1 MTVKLFGSAL
11 LLLLSLHIGNAAPV
25 NQRLSD
31 AKLPPDEVNE
41 AELDAYKDAALEFV
55 KVFNDDLA
63 KIEEEEEEEE
73 EKENE
78 VTSLPFDDDDD
89 SDEDEDEDEPEVNGP
104 FGDEDY
110 EKPAQL
116 VVEVIEE
123 TRTTKSAIDHYEDEG
138 DDEEVVEVIKVDPK
152 KGSKNSDPHIVA
164 IEDKNAGQDNGAD
177 KNDLL
182 LAALAA
188 EDHES
193 EDDGEVI
200 EVIKSN
206 EHDETEDYESEEDE
220 VVEVIKAEDHDTE
233 DSSSDDNEVIEV
245 VKVDP
250 KKGSKH
256 SNPPIVETILEKPVP
271 EAKLKPTEK
280 TTKKPSEPKE
290 VIEVIKAKDHETKDS
305 SSDDNEEVIEVIKAK
320 DHETEDSSSDDNE
333 EVIEVIKAED
343 PETEDSSSDDNKEVI
358 EVVKV
363 EPKVESEH
371 NNPHSADLS
380 SEDDEEII
388 EVLKAVDHETE
399 DSSSDDDEEV
409 IEVVKV
415 EPKVGSKPNVDP
427 RIAGILSELDAAG
440 ERAVNEI
447 EWESQ
452 NILDAIR
459 DEAEM
464 EVERLLHK
472 DASGSDA
479 KRYA

>member
-123 TRTTKSAIDHYEDEG
+123 TRTTKSAFDHYEDEAG
-138 DDEEVVEVIKVDPK
+138 NDEEVVEVIKVDPK

-320 DHETEDSSSDDNE
+320 D
-333 EVIEVIKAED
+333 

-371 NNPHSADLS
+371 NNNPHSADLS
-380 SEDDEEII
+380 SEDDEEEII

>member
-1 MTVKLFGSAL
+1 MGNQTGNKIKTIMTVKLFGSAL
-11 LLLLSLHIGNAAPV
+11 LLLLSLHIGNAAPA

-63 KIEEEEEEEE
+63 KIAKEEEDE
-73 EKENE
+73 EKEEDE
-78 VTSLPFDDDDD
+78 VTSPLIDDDDDDDD
-89 SDEDEDEDEPEVNGP
+89 SDEDEDEDEPENEPSEP
-104 FGDEDY
+104 FGDEDN
-110 EKPAQL
+110 EKPAHL
-116 VVEVIEE
+116 VLEVIDE
-123 TRTTKSAIDHYEDEG
+123 TRTTKSAIDDYEDEG

-152 KGSKNSDPHIVA
+152 KGSKHSDPHIIA
-164 IEDKNAGQDNGAD
+164 IEDKNAGQDNDAD
-177 KNDLL
+177 NELL

-188 EDHES
+188 EDKES

-200 EVIKSN
+200 EVIKSDEN
-206 EHDETEDYESEEDE
+206 DETEDYESEDDE
-220 VVEVIKAEDHDTE
+220 VIEVIKAEDHETE
-233 DSSSDDNEVIEV
+233 ASSSDDKEVIEV

-256 SNPPIVETILEKPVP
+256 SDSHIVETILEKPVP

-280 TTKKPSEPKE
+280 TAKRPSKPK
-290 VIEVIKAKDHETKDS
+290 
-305 SSDDNEEVIEVIKAK
+305 EEVIEVIKAK
-320 DHETEDSSSDDNE
+320 
-333 EVIEVIKAED
+333 D

-358 EVVKV
+358 EVI
-363 EPKVESEH
+363 E
-371 NNPHSADLS
+371 A
-380 SEDDEEII
+380 EDY
-388 EVLKAVDHETE
+388 ETE

-415 EPKVGSKPNVDP
+415 EPKVESKHINNPNSVELSSEDDKEVIEVVKVEPKVGSKPIVDP
-427 RIAGILSELDAAG
+427 RIADIVSELDAAG

-452 NILDAIR
+452 NILDSIR
-459 DEAEM
+459 DEAEK
-464 EVERLLHK
+464 EVEMLLHK
-472 DASGSDA
+472 DAPGSGPAPAKLSDA

>member
-78 VTSLPFDDDDD
+78 VTSSPFDDDDD
-89 SDEDEDEDEPEVNGP
+89 SDEDEDEDEPEVNEP

-320 DHETEDSSSDDNE
+320 D
-333 EVIEVIKAED
+333 

-371 NNPHSADLS
+371 NNNPHSADLS
-380 SEDDEEII
+380 SEDDEEEII

>member
-320 DHETEDSSSDDNE
+320 D
-333 EVIEVIKAED
+333 

-371 NNPHSADLS
+371 NNNPHSADLS
-380 SEDDEEII
+380 SEDDEEEII

>member
-1 MTVKLFGSAL
+1 MGYSKDIPCNQSINQTGNKIKTIMTVKLFGSAL

-63 KIEEEEEEEE
+63 KIAKE
-73 EKENE
+73 EKE
-78 VTSLPFDDDDD
+78 
-89 SDEDEDEDEPEVNGP
+89 EDEEEDE
-104 FGDEDY
+104 
-110 EKPAQL
+110 EKPAHL
-116 VVEVIEE
+116 VLEVIDE
-123 TRTTKSAIDHYEDEG
+123 TRTTKSAIDDYEDEG

-152 KGSKNSDPHIVA
+152 KGSKHSDPHIVA
-164 IEDKNAGQDNGAD
+164 IEDKNAGQDNDAD
-177 KNDLL
+177 NELL

-188 EDHES
+188 EDKES

-200 EVIKSN
+200 EVIKSDEN
-206 EHDETEDYESEEDE
+206 DETEDYESEDDE
-220 VVEVIKAEDHDTE
+220 VIEVIKAEDHETE
-233 DSSSDDNEVIEV
+233 ASSSDDKEVIEV

-256 SNPPIVETILEKPVP
+256 SDSHIVETILEKPVP

-280 TTKKPSEPKE
+280 TAKRPSKPK
-290 VIEVIKAKDHETKDS
+290 
-305 SSDDNEEVIEVIKAK
+305 EEVIEVIKAK
-320 DHETEDSSSDDNE
+320 
-333 EVIEVIKAED
+333 D

-358 EVVKV
+358 EVI
-363 EPKVESEH
+363 E
-371 NNPHSADLS
+371 A
-380 SEDDEEII
+380 EDY
-388 EVLKAVDHETE
+388 ETE

-415 EPKVGSKPNVDP
+415 EPKVGSKPMVDP
-427 RIAGILSELDAAG
+427 RIADIVSELDAAG

-452 NILDAIR
+452 NILDSIR
-459 DEAEM
+459 DEAER
-464 EVERLLHK
+464 EVEMLLHK
-472 DASGSDA
+472 DAPGSGPAPAKLSDA

>member
-1 MTVKLFGSAL
+1 MGYSKDIPCNQSINQTGNKIKTIMTVKLFGSAL

-63 KIEEEEEEEE
+63 KIAKE
-73 EKENE
+73 EKEEDEDE
-78 VTSLPFDDDDD
+78 VTSPLIDDDDDDDD
-89 SDEDEDEDEPEVNGP
+89 SDEDEGEDEPENEPFEP
-104 FGDEDY
+104 FGDEDN
-110 EKPAQL
+110 EKPAHL
-116 VVEVIEE
+116 VLEVIDE
-123 TRTTKSAIDHYEDEG
+123 TRTTKSAIDDYEDEG

-152 KGSKNSDPHIVA
+152 KGSKHSDPHIIA
-164 IEDKNAGQDNGAD
+164 IEDKNAGQDNDAD
-177 KNDLL
+177 NELL

-188 EDHES
+188 EDKES

-200 EVIKSN
+200 EVIKSDEN
-206 EHDETEDYESEEDE
+206 DETEDYESEDDE
-220 VVEVIKAEDHDTE
+220 VIEVIKAEDHETE
-233 DSSSDDNEVIEV
+233 ASSSDDKEVIEV

-256 SNPPIVETILEKPVP
+256 SDSHIVETILEKPVP

-280 TTKKPSEPKE
+280 TAKRPSKPK
-290 VIEVIKAKDHETKDS
+290 
-305 SSDDNEEVIEVIKAK
+305 EEVIEVIKAK
-320 DHETEDSSSDDNE
+320 
-333 EVIEVIKAED
+333 D

-358 EVVKV
+358 EVVK
-363 EPKVESEH
+363 H
-371 NNPHSADLS
+371 INNPYSAELL
-380 SEDDEEII
+380 SEDDKEVI
-388 EVLKAVDHETE
+388 EVIEAEDYETE

-415 EPKVGSKPNVDP
+415 EPKVGSKPMVDP
-427 RIAGILSELDAAG
+427 RIADIVSELDAAG

-452 NILDAIR
+452 NILDSIR
-459 DEAEM
+459 DEAEK
-464 EVERLLHK
+464 EVEMLLHK
-472 DASGSDA
+472 DAPGSGPAPAKLSDA